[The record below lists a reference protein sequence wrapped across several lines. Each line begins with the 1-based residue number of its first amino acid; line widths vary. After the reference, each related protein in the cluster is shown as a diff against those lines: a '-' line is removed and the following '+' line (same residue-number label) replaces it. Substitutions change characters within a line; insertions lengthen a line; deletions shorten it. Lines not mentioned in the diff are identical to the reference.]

1 MALYEQ
7 NEIEEVR
14 TRADIVEV
22 VGAHVRL
29 KRTGR
34 NFTGL
39 CPFHNEKTPSFTVNL
54 ERGFFHCFGC
64 GAGGTVFDFVMRL
77 ERETFPEAM
86 QSLAKRYGITLPER
100 TARNGGTPGGPR
112 VAEGERASF
121 ESTNQLAAEF
131 YAHVLWNTSDGE
143 LARDYLKTRGIT
155 LATAQAF
162 LIGFAPHR
170 PANLVSILQKR
181 GLLEPAIK
189 LGLAKRDDGG
199 ACHDMFRARLMF
211 PIRDPQGHVIAFG
224 GRVLDNRLP
233 KYINSAESPFY
244 SKARALYGLH
254 EARQAIGKADRA
266 IVVEGYIDVVALWQ
280 AGFKETVASLGTSL
294 TLEQLR
300 LLSRYTRNILACFDG
315 DAAGRKASLRA
326 LEVFLQAGLLGRGAF
341 LPEGHDPD
349 TLVQERGAEH
359 FKELLDS
366 SELLIEMFLGEQA
379 MLAPKGRAAVDQRA
393 RALASISDK
402 LRLIK
407 DEFQFNLLVRK
418 AVDLVGFTEREEAVL
433 RREARRGARG
443 ATQQSV
449 RSAIS
454 SPPDTANARVGVP
467 DALAQAELGLVALA
481 LHYAEL
487 RPQLKLRLSALPN
500 SAIGALLE
508 EICAAGESIDSA
520 AFEVAI
526 MSRLDEQRRG
536 WLSATMVGPSMDDP
550 ARAPS
555 LMDDYLGALAEDRR
569 RREVAQLR
577 HTALTASG
585 DEAAAAAQALIVA
598 RRRVTP

>member
-1 MALYEQ
+1 
-7 NEIEEVR
+7 
-14 TRADIVEV
+14 
-22 VGAHVRL
+22 
-29 KRTGR
+29 
-34 NFTGL
+34 
-39 CPFHNEKTPSFTVNL
+39 
-54 ERGFFHCFGC
+54 
-64 GAGGTVFDFVMRL
+64 
-77 ERETFPEAM
+77 
-86 QSLAKRYGITLPER
+86 
-100 TARNGGTPGGPR
+100 
-112 VAEGERASF
+112 
-121 ESTNQLAAEF
+121 
-131 YAHVLWNTSDGE
+131 
-143 LARDYLKTRGIT
+143 
-155 LATAQAF
+155 
-162 LIGFAPHR
+162 
-170 PANLVSILQKR
+170 
-181 GLLEPAIK
+181 
-189 LGLAKRDDGG
+189 
-199 ACHDMFRARLMF
+199 
-211 PIRDPQGHVIAFG
+211 
-224 GRVLDNRLP
+224 
-233 KYINSAESPFY
+233 
-244 SKARALYGLH
+244 
-254 EARQAIGKADRA
+254 
-266 IVVEGYIDVVALWQ
+266 
-280 AGFKETVASLGTSL
+280 
-294 TLEQLR
+294 
-300 LLSRYTRNILACFDG
+300 
-315 DAAGRKASLRA
+315 
-326 LEVFLQAGLLGRGAF
+326 
-341 LPEGHDPD
+341 
-349 TLVQERGAEH
+349 
-359 FKELLDS
+359 
-366 SELLIEMFLGEQA
+366 MFLGEQA